1 MIPWNYNAFPEI
13 CEASKRGVLLACNI
27 LGPRRIAINNLGLV
41 SIQFS
46 DESANLSL
54 TSSVLP
60 IQQLVGSKYE
70 HVRRRATLDTLNPR
84 GPSAILWLSHE
95 LRIDARLHRSKA
107 LAIGFNAF
115 ERSVSRESDIT
126 LRRRQATC
134 LLVTVLPLLLGNLQ
148 TKLQYRRSG
157 GIASPCS

>member
-13 CEASKRGVLLACNI
+13 CEASTRGILLACNI
-27 LGPRRIAINNLGLV
+27 FGPRRIAINNLGLV

-70 HVRRRATLDTLNPR
+70 HVRSRATLETLNPR
-84 GPSAILWLSHE
+84 GPSAIPWLWRGARKLEACLSWYGGGGGGRRGGGRGGGGGGGGDAE
-95 LRIDARLHRSKA
+95 QEEVEVVMVMGTCMNCVLRH
-107 LAIGFNAF
+107 
-115 ERSVSRESDIT
+115 
-126 LRRRQATC
+126 
-134 LLVTVLPLLLGNLQ
+134 
-148 TKLQYRRSG
+148 
-157 GIASPCS
+157 